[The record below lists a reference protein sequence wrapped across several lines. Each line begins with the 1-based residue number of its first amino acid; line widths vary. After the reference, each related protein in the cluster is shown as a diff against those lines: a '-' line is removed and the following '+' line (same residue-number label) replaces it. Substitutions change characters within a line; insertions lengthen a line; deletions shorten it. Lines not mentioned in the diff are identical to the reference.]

1 MPKFLHKTTGEV
13 DERCAEAGTVVG
25 DGRSEI
31 ENVQVVTLKG
41 VTAAMRPATVWLI
54 VHRCCD
60 NVRHDWLSKS
70 QREVFGDVVEMQLLE
85 SVQLALAVL
94 ILVGSRTFTVPETLD
109 PPERFRV

>member
-1 MPKFLHKTTGEV
+1 MPKFLRKTTGEI
-13 DERCAEAGTVVG
+13 DERCVEVGTVVG
-25 DGRSEI
+25 VGRSEI
-31 ENVQVVTLKG
+31 KNVQVVTLKG
-41 VTAAMRPATVWLI
+41 VTTAMSPVTVWLI

-70 QREVFGDVVEMQLLE
+70 QREAFGDVVETQLLE

-94 ILVGSRTFTVPETLD
+94 TLVGSKTFTVPETLD

>member
-1 MPKFLHKTTGEV
+1 MHSETLNEDAGRIAEVSSQTTGEI

-70 QREVFGDVVEMQLLE
+70 QRE
-85 SVQLALAVL
+85 A
-94 ILVGSRTFTVPETLD
+94 
-109 PPERFRV
+109 